1 MMGVFLKA
9 AAGVL
14 VGLIL
19 WIFLDRHNKDVSLL
33 LTLAV
38 CTFAMIIGS
47 YFIEPVIRFLQ
58 KIGNVGQLDKDL
70 LSVLLR
76 TVGIGLISEICAS
89 ICSDAGNA
97 AMGKA
102 LQMVSSVVILW
113 LSIPV
118 FEKLLSLL
126 DKILGKV

>member
-1 MMGVFLKA
+1 MINIFIKA
-9 AAGVL
+9 ATGIL

-33 LTLAV
+33 LTLLV
-38 CTFAMIIGS
+38 CALAMIAAS
-47 YFIEPVIRFLQ
+47 SFIQPVIDFLQ
-58 KIGNVGQLDKDL
+58 KIRDIGQLDKDL

-76 TVGIGLISEICAS
+76 VVGIGLIAEICTS

-102 LQMVSSVVILW
+102 LQMVSSAVILW
-113 LSIPV
+113 MSIPV